1 MRNTL
6 VHVGVSFVEGFI
18 KPINGLKGLT
28 RFLDDIPSAKAWGYC
43 PYCGHQFFKCLNCGV
58 SKMFEKEVF
67 KIVKRHAF
75 WAALAAGFLSYFI
88 GIWQIIYIYSLWH
101 MYNAICEKVGTK
113 FTWSNV
119 LTAVIVNVI
128 VNLVLAYIPIGNIIV
143 VYILDNSLLKM
154 M

>member
-1 MRNTL
+1 M
-6 VHVGVSFVEGFI
+6 FEGLI
-18 KPINGLKGLT
+18 ASKLAN
-28 RFLDDIPSAKAWGYC
+28 
-43 PYCGHQFFKCLNCGV
+43 
-58 SKMFEKEVF
+58 KMFEKEVF

-143 VYILDNSLLKM
+143 VYIQFYVSGKLYIEALKKM
-154 M
+154 QN